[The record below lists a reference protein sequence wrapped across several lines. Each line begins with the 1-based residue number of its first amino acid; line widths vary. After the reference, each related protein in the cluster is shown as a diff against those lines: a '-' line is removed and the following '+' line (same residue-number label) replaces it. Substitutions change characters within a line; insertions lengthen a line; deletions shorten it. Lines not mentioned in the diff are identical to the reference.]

1 VHRRRDSILILFA
14 LLFAA
19 VAGAQSVSDVPSAR
33 VGTQAG
39 GMHVDGVLD
48 EAAWNTAEP
57 LSTFTMIE
65 PSEDK
70 APTSA
75 TIVRV
80 LVSATEILIGIVCAD
95 QNPDEIVSFTKQ
107 RDGVLRNEDNVKI
120 VIDTFFDGRSG
131 YVFQIN
137 PGGARY
143 DALINPGG
151 DSENANW
158 DGIWDAATHR
168 DEKGWS
174 AEIWIPTQTLSF
186 KKDLSTWYF
195 NAERRIQSLQE
206 TDRWASPKRDWKLTQ
221 TTRAGHLTGLPALS
235 QGRGLSVRPAA
246 TTGAGINGP
255 SQSADATADVS
266 LDVAQR
272 LGPNLTSSLSLNT
285 DFAESEV
292 DTRRTN
298 LTRFPLFFPE
308 TRTFFLEGSD
318 IFQFGLGLGNDVI
331 PFFSR
336 RIGLVSGREV
346 PILIGGKINGRVG
359 KTDMGAVVTRTR
371 EVRDVAGL
379 VPAASMGSFR
389 IKQNIWEESSVGVIA
404 TVGDPLG
411 REGSWLVGPDFTYQ
425 TSHFRGDKNFRAGA
439 WALLMDRPGTTGDQS
454 AEGFRVEYPNDLWT
468 VFGSTMRVGDG
479 FDPSLGF
486 VPRRSMYSHR
496 FTVNNSP
503 RFDNAWLRQAEH
515 EVQSQLVTD
524 LHGRWESYRVMIVPL
539 NWRFNSGDRVE
550 VNYVPTGEQIS
561 EPFQVAPGVRIPPG
575 AYSWTRTRLE
585 AGSAAKRTLS
595 GQLTWWFGGFYTG
608 TLDQIIWTGA
618 WHPSA
623 LVTVELTGE
632 RDVGDLPEGHFVQ
645 AVSGTRLRLNV
656 SPDVQISSYWQ
667 YDTLSRSVG
676 TNSKLRWTFR
686 AYGDLFVIYNHN
698 VRQFDDRWQLDS
710 NQLLVKMQYAFR
722 Y

>member
-1 VHRRRDSILILFA
+1 
-14 LLFAA
+14 
-19 VAGAQSVSDVPSAR
+19 
-33 VGTQAG
+33 
-39 GMHVDGVLD
+39 
-48 EAAWNTAEP
+48 
-57 LSTFTMIE
+57 
-65 PSEDK
+65 
-70 APTSA
+70 
-75 TIVRV
+75 
-80 LVSATEILIGIVCAD
+80 
-95 QNPDEIVSFTKQ
+95 
-107 RDGVLRNEDNVKI
+107 
-120 VIDTFFDGRSG
+120 
-131 YVFQIN
+131 
-137 PGGARY
+137 
-143 DALINPGG
+143 
-151 DSENANW
+151 
-158 DGIWDAATHR
+158 
-168 DEKGWS
+168 
-174 AEIWIPTQTLSF
+174 
-186 KKDLSTWYF
+186 
-195 NAERRIQSLQE
+195 
-206 TDRWASPKRDWKLTQ
+206 
-221 TTRAGHLTGLPALS
+221 
-235 QGRGLSVRPAA
+235 
-246 TTGAGINGP
+246 
-255 SQSADATADVS
+255 
-266 LDVAQR
+266 
-272 LGPNLTSSLSLNT
+272 
-285 DFAESEV
+285 
-292 DTRRTN
+292 
-298 LTRFPLFFPE
+298 
-308 TRTFFLEGSD
+308 
-318 IFQFGLGLGNDVI
+318 
-331 PFFSR
+331 
-336 RIGLVSGREV
+336 
-346 PILIGGKINGRVG
+346 
-359 KTDMGAVVTRTR
+359 
-371 EVRDVAGL
+371 
-379 VPAASMGSFR
+379 
-389 IKQNIWEESSVGVIA
+389 
-404 TVGDPLG
+404 
-411 REGSWLVGPDFTYQ
+411 
-425 TSHFRGDKNFRAGA
+425 
-439 WALLMDRPGTTGDQS
+439 
-454 AEGFRVEYPNDLWT
+454 
-468 VFGSTMRVGDG
+468 MRVGDG